1 MDMGIDGNGVT
12 SLSLAEARRL
22 ALAAQG
28 FDRKRPRRATI
39 RHLRDT
45 IRRLGLLQIDCVNV
59 VCAAHY
65 MVPFSRLGPY
75 DRSAFDRLIYRS
87 GEFAEHWAHEIS
99 IVPIETWPLLRY
111 RRETDRVRPWGFEKV
126 LEERA
131 DYAAW
136 VLEEI
141 KRRGPLAADDLPPP
155 EGAAGRIPGSWI
167 GTVTRGVLEAHFLR
181 GTLAA
186 VGRRADFSRLYDL
199 AERLIPAEHHSRR
212 VAYDEGRRAL
222 LLQAARAHA
231 VGTAKDLADYF
242 RMPVREATPYLREL
256 VESGQLHEARVEG
269 WRETAYL
276 DPTAEAP
283 RRIETAALLSPFDP
297 LIWCRPRV
305 ARLFGFEYRVEIFVP
320 PEKRKYGFYVMP
332 FLLGEKLVGRVDL
345 KMDRTKGRLRVQ
357 GKWFEGR
364 KTAEVDAALSAELRV
379 LEDWLV
385 DQPRPIIIRNV
396 SL

>member
-1 MDMGIDGNGVT
+1 MSMVT
-12 SLSLAEARRL
+12 TLSLPEARRL

-28 FDRKRPRRATI
+28 FHRKRPARATV

-75 DRSAFDRLIYRS
+75 DRSAFDKLIYRS

-99 IVPIETWPLLRY
+99 IVPAETWPLLRY
-111 RRETDRVRPWGFEKV
+111 RRETDRVRPWGFAKI

-141 KRRGPLAADDLPPP
+141 RRRGPLAADDLPHPD
-155 EGAAGRIPGSWI
+155 GAAARIPGSWI

-181 GTLAA
+181 GALAA
-186 VGRRADFSRLYDL
+186 VGRRSDFSRVYDL
-199 AERLIPAEHHSRR
+199 AERLIPAEHRSRQ
-212 VAYDEGRRAL
+212 VEYDEGRRAL

-242 RMPVREATPYLREL
+242 RMPVGQAKPRLREL
-256 VESGQLHEARVEG
+256 VESGQLHEAQVEG
-269 WRETAYL
+269 WREIAYL
-276 DPTAEAP
+276 DPKAEGP
-283 RRIETAALLSPFDP
+283 RSVEAAALLSPFDP

-305 ARLFGFEYRVEIFVP
+305 QRLFGFEYRVEIFVP
-320 PEKRKYGFYVMP
+320 PEKRKYGFYVLP
-332 FLLGEKLVGRVDL
+332 FLLGEKLVARVNL
-345 KMDRTKGRLRVQ
+345 KMDRANGRLRVL
-357 GKWFEGR
+357 GKWFEER
-364 KTAEVDAALSAELRV
+364 KTAAVDAALSAELRV
-379 LEDWLV
+379 LEGWLG
-385 DQPRPIIIRNV
+385 
-396 SL
+396 